1 FVEPVQSNFL
11 GCCQLKGIE
20 LRFYRLDGQKY
31 RPHNQNKSLCINSS
45 HFYPRVA
52 VFAKRLS
59 TFILTDT
66 SMVRDMINTL
76 YLPELR
82 EMLADQRSAE
92 LAEFC
97 VAVHAGVTAD
107 FMAGLES
114 SEVWQVLRHADPV
127 RRSEIF
133 RFIKPETQRAI
144 LEFENRAEIA
154 ELIDSMVPDD
164 RVDMLDELDD
174 SIVNE
179 ILVLVSREERR
190 NILQLREYPEN
201 TAGSVMTTDVA
212 KLDEDLTVSEA
223 LTELGRQ
230 AAELETIYYLYV
242 VDETDHLRGVVSA
255 KQLVTSIVH
264 PNRTLAT
271 LMEEDIVKVDALDD
285 QEKVAQIVAK
295 YDLLAIPVVNK
306 QNRMLGIITH
316 DDIIDVFIEE
326 ATEDVQRIGAV
337 DPLDET
343 YLKTPLWT
351 LSWKRGVWLTILFVA
366 ALLTAF
372 ALEHYEDWISKY
384 TWLVMF
390 IPLVISAGGNSG
402 GQSSTLIISSM
413 ARGEIDLG
421 DWFKIIRREIAMGLI
436 LGALLGGLGFV
447 AGYFTAPSPAL
458 ASIIPITILLVIM
471 CGTLAGSMLPLFF
484 RRLGLD
490 PAMMSNSFVAGI
502 VDILGILIYMNVA
515 RFVYVLLPVT
525 S

>member
-1 FVEPVQSNFL
+1 
-11 GCCQLKGIE
+11 
-20 LRFYRLDGQKY
+20 
-31 RPHNQNKSLCINSS
+31 
-45 HFYPRVA
+45 
-52 VFAKRLS
+52 
-59 TFILTDT
+59 
-66 SMVRDMINTL
+66 MINTL

-82 EMLADQRSAE
+82 EMLLEHRAAE

-97 VAVHAGVTAD
+97 IAVHAGVTAD
-107 FMAGLES
+107 FMEGLEP
-114 SEVWQVLRHADPV
+114 SEVWQVLKHAEPT
-127 RRSEIF
+127 RRCEIF
-133 RFIKPETQRAI
+133 RFLDPETQSAI
-144 LEFENRAEIA
+144 LEDEDRSEIA
-154 ELIDSMVPDD
+154 ELIDTMVPDD
-164 RVDMLDELDD
+164 RVDMLAELDED
-174 SIVNE
+174 VTNE
-179 ILVLVSREERR
+179 ILALVSQEERR
-190 NILQLREYPEN
+190 NILRLREYPED

-212 KLDEDLTVSEA
+212 KLDEALTVSEA

-230 AAELETIYYLYV
+230 ASELETIYYLYV

-255 KQLVTSIVH
+255 KQLVKSIVQ
-264 PNRTLAT
+264 PNRTLGD

-295 YDLLAIPVVNK
+295 YDLLAIPVVNT

-337 DPLDET
+337 NPLDES
-343 YLKTPLWT
+343 YLKTSLLT
-351 LSWKRGVWLTILFVA
+351 LSWKRGMWLTILFIA

-413 ARGEIDLG
+413 ARGEIVLS
-421 DWFKIIRREIAMGLI
+421 DWFKIIKREIAMGLI
-436 LGALLGGLGFV
+436 LGSLLGGLGYV
-447 AGYFTAPSPAL
+447 AGYFIAPSPTLAL
-458 ASIIPITILLVIM
+458 IIPITVLLVIM

-502 VDILGILIYMNVA
+502 VDILGILIYINVA
-515 RFVYVLLPVT
+515 QIAYRILE
-525 S
+525 SSN

>member
-1 FVEPVQSNFL
+1 
-11 GCCQLKGIE
+11 
-20 LRFYRLDGQKY
+20 
-31 RPHNQNKSLCINSS
+31 
-45 HFYPRVA
+45 
-52 VFAKRLS
+52 
-59 TFILTDT
+59 
-66 SMVRDMINTL
+66 ML
-76 YLPELR
+76 YESR
-82 EMLADQRSAE
+82 YDE

-97 VAVHAGVTAD
+97 IAVHAGVTAD
-107 FMAGLES
+107 FMEGLEPN
-114 SEVWQVLRHADPV
+114 EIWQVLKHAEPT
-127 RRSEIF
+127 RRCEIF
-133 RFIKPETQRAI
+133 RFLVADTQSAI
-144 LEFENRAEIA
+144 LEHENRNEIA
-154 ELIDSMVPDD
+154 ELIDTMVPDD
-164 RVDMLDELDD
+164 RVDMLAELAED
-174 SIVNE
+174 VTNE
-179 ILVLVSREERR
+179 ILALVSQKERR
-190 NILQLREYPEN
+190 NILRLREYPED

-212 KLDEDLTVSEA
+212 KLDESLTVSEA

-230 AAELETIYYLYV
+230 ASELETIYYLYV
-242 VDETDHLRGVVSA
+242 VDDTDHLRGVVST
-255 KQLVTSIVH
+255 KQLVKSIVQ
-264 PNRTLAT
+264 PSKTLGQ

-295 YDLLAIPVVNK
+295 YDLLAIPVVNT

-343 YLKTPLWT
+343 YLKTSLFT
-351 LSWKRGVWLTILFVA
+351 LSWKRGIWLTILFVA

-372 ALEHYEDWISKY
+372 ALEHYEDWIGKY

-413 ARGEIDLG
+413 ARGEIALS
-421 DWFKIIRREIAMGLI
+421 DWFKIIKREIAMGLI
-436 LGALLGGLGFV
+436 LGSLLGGLGYI
-447 AGYFTAPSPAL
+447 AGFFTAPSPTLAL
-458 ASIIPITILLVIM
+458 IIPITVLLVIM

-515 RFVYVLLPVT
+515 QITYSILEF
-525 S
+525 SN

>member
-1 FVEPVQSNFL
+1 M
-11 GCCQLKGIE
+11 
-20 LRFYRLDGQKY
+20 LDES
-31 RPHNQNKSLCINSS
+31 RH
-45 HFYPRVA
+45 
-52 VFAKRLS
+52 
-59 TFILTDT
+59 D
-66 SMVRDMINTL
+66 
-76 YLPELR
+76 
-82 EMLADQRSAE
+82 E

-97 VAVHAGVTAD
+97 IAVHAGVTAD
-107 FMAGLES
+107 FMEGLEPN
-114 SEVWQVLRHADPV
+114 EIWQVLKHAEPT
-127 RRSEIF
+127 RRCEIF
-133 RFIKPETQRAI
+133 RFLVADTQSAI
-144 LEFENRAEIA
+144 LENENRNEIA
-154 ELIDSMVPDD
+154 ELIDTMVPDD
-164 RVDMLDELDD
+164 RVDMLAELAED
-174 SIVNE
+174 VTNE
-179 ILVLVSREERR
+179 ILALVSQEERR
-190 NILQLREYPEN
+190 NILRLREYPED

-212 KLDEDLTVSEA
+212 KLDESLTVSDA

-230 AAELETIYYLYV
+230 ASELETIYYLYV
-242 VDETDHLRGVVSA
+242 VDDTDHLRGVVST
-255 KQLVTSIVH
+255 KQLVKSIVQ
-264 PNRTLAT
+264 PSKTLGQ

-295 YDLLAIPVVNK
+295 YDLLAIPVVNT

-343 YLKTPLWT
+343 YLKTSLFT
-351 LSWKRGVWLTILFVA
+351 LSWKRGIWLTILFVA

-372 ALEHYEDWISKY
+372 ALEHYEDWIGKY

-413 ARGEIDLG
+413 ARGEIALS
-421 DWFKIIRREIAMGLI
+421 DWFKIIKREIAMGLI
-436 LGALLGGLGFV
+436 LGSLLGGLGYV
-447 AGYFTAPSPAL
+447 AGFFTAPSPTLAL
-458 ASIIPITILLVIM
+458 IIPITVLLVIM

-515 RFVYVLLPVT
+515 QITYSILE
-525 S
+525 SSS